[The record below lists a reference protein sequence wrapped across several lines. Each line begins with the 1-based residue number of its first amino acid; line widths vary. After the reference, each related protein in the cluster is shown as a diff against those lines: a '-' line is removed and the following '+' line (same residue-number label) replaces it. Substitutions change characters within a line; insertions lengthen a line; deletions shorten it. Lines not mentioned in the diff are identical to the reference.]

1 MGRIPSIHCPRV
13 AQVATAKSRLRSGM
27 NRKGATVLDETI
39 SVLVVDDHTLT
50 AEMTSAWLHH
60 EGKFRTAHA
69 YCVDSALTVIRE
81 SGTYDV
87 LLLDVDMP
95 GMNGLDGVGK
105 MVAANAPGSVVIFS
119 GQVRGEGAMR
129 AIEMGA
135 RGFIP
140 KTLPLKSL
148 VNAVRFVALGEI
160 FLPHSLAAEQ
170 IQPARRV
177 SRSDPLSPVET
188 DVVKG
193 ITRGMTNKAIANE
206 LGLSEIMVKAH
217 VRSICA
223 KLNASNRTQVALTAV
238 MQGIG

>member
-1 MGRIPSIHCPRV
+1 MQG
-13 AQVATAKSRLRSGM
+13 
-27 NRKGATVLDETI
+27 ETI

-50 AEMTSAWLHH
+50 AEMTSAWLHN
-60 EGKFRTAHA
+60 EAGFRTAHA
-69 YCVDSALTVIRE
+69 ESVDSALKVIRE
-81 SGTYDV
+81 DGAYSV
-87 LLLDVDMP
+87 LLLDLDMP
-95 GMNGLDGVGK
+95 GMNGVEGVER
-105 MVAANAPGSVVIFS
+105 MVAANAPGSVVLFS
-119 GQVRGEGAMR
+119 GQVRAEGALR

-148 VNAVRFVALGEI
+148 ANAVRFVALGET
-160 FLPHSLAAEQ
+160 FLPHSFAVSQ
-170 IQPARRV
+170 RRPT
-177 SRSDPLSPVET
+177 RRKAQSDVLSPAET

-223 KLNASNRTQVALTAV
+223 KLNAANRTQIALTAV